1 MRWADLDSLN
11 HVNNV
16 VYLDYAAEARAI
28 LVDDGVVADERDIS
42 TVSIRFVRPLLLSRK
57 PVVVRSQLADGVL
70 TQEITAG
77 DGSTVFAVVTVG
89 YGGTEPAGLVGSV
102 GSAERVEATD
112 EAPALPVRIRRS
124 DLDAHGAVRPAKLF
138 ELFQEVRVLN
148 VSTYLDT
155 MRPGSFVVGTSTV
168 TRLRPITWR
177 AEPYEATV
185 WVNRVGRGS
194 FELGCQIA
202 DGATLLADSSTVLV
216 GFDPQTQSS
225 RPFRDDERAQL
236 EALVR
241 G

>member
-1 MRWADLDSLN
+1 MHEHAFPMRWADLDSLN

-57 PVVVRSQLADGVL
+57 PVVVRSQLADGGL

-77 DGSTVFAVVTVG
+77 DGSAVFAVVTVG
-89 YGGTEPAGLVGSV
+89 YGDAEPAG
-102 GSAERVEATD
+102 RVEATA

-241 G
+241 D